1 MLAAAMI
8 KGFNFTAQS
17 PPGPSIVV
25 WRVVK
30 VSLNLIERRGRV
42 SFYALA
48 VVLAMVLTSGVLLAG
63 GATAQAEP
71 AAAGTASTFAS
82 VSPVR
87 VLDTRTG
94 IGGVSGPVSGTVTLD
109 LAGRVPVA
117 ATAVVLNVTGVAPT
131 ASTFVTVFPAGT
143 GRPLTSNLNLPAGDT
158 RPIQVT
164 VALGVGRKVSLYNNA
179 GRIHLVA
186 DLAGYYRAGAGA
198 KFTPLTPNRVLD
210 TRDTLTPLGPG
221 ATRNIDLSQWMPA
234 SATAVTVN
242 LTATNATATTFV
254 TAWPT
259 GRGRP
264 AVSNLNVPAGDTR
277 PNLVTVAVGANRQ
290 ISLYNNA
297 GSVDLLVDM
306 GGFYTPDYGAFFVPL
321 PPSRVLDTRDGT
333 GTGGSTDPLGEGRDI
348 ARNLADG
355 LPLTATGVVLNVTG
369 VAATD
374 PTHLLAWGVLWYGR
388 WRPSGS
394 TLNLPAGQAASNAAV
409 MAFNGDRGFLVRN
422 SVGAVHVVADLV
434 GVFVALDQP
443 CVTDCLYAWGYNDQR
458 KLGTA
463 EAVYSSSTPTPVVL
477 SGVRAV
483 AGGVFSNGYAL
494 RTDGTVWA
502 WGNNETGQLGN
513 GWTGRGA
520 LGAPNGSVVPAPVVG
535 LADVT
540 AIAGGSQQGY
550 ALRADG
556 TVWAWG
562 QNGSG
567 ALGNGSDVQSN
578 VPVQVT
584 GLTDIVAIAG
594 NPGSGFAV
602 RADGTVWA
610 WGSGFL
616 GSPQPPFWSLV
627 PVQVGGL
634 TGVTAITGN
643 GSGAYV
649 LRTDGTVWGWG
660 SGQLGIGPCG
670 TDTGVPCSS
679 EVPVRVSGLA
689 GVTAIAGTFNNGY
702 AVRDDGTVWAW
713 GSNVDGA
720 LGNGVPCDPTATV
733 CESQV
738 PVRVSGL
745 HDVTQI
751 AGFGAGGYALRTDGT
766 VWAWGDN
773 RLGQLGNDSVTGH
786 TTVPVQVIGLTG
798 VSAIDSGGHS
808 GYAVVRGPLRG
819 R

>member
-1 MLAAAMI
+1 MM
-8 KGFNFTAQS
+8 
-17 PPGPSIVV
+17 
-25 WRVVK
+25 R
-30 VSLNLIERRGRV
+30 
-42 SFYALA
+42 YALA
-48 VVLAMVLTSGVLLAG
+48 VVMAMFLTSGVLLAG
-63 GATAQAEP
+63 GATAQAAP
-71 AAAGTASTFAS
+71 AAKPEVARTASTFTS

-87 VLDTRTG
+87 VLDTRIG
-94 IGGVSGPVSGTVTLD
+94 VGGVPGPVGGTVTLD

-117 ATAVVLNVTGVAPT
+117 ATAVVLNLTGVAPT
-131 ASTFVTVFPAGT
+131 AATFVTVFPGGA
-143 GRPLTSNLNLPAGDT
+143 GRPATSNLNLPVGDT

-164 VALGVGRKVSLYNNA
+164 VALGAGRKVSLYNNA

-186 DLAGYYRAGAGA
+186 DLAGYYRTGAGA

-210 TRDTLTPLGPG
+210 TRDDITPLGPG
-221 ATRNIDLSQWMPA
+221 ATRNVDLSEWIPS

-264 AVSNLNVPAGDTR
+264 TASNLNVPGGDTR

-297 GSVDLLVDM
+297 GAVDLLVDL
-306 GGFYTPDYGAFFVPL
+306 GGFYTPDYGAGFVPL

-348 ARNLADG
+348 ARDLADG

-369 VAATD
+369 MATA
-374 PTHLLAWGVLWYGR
+374 PTHLLAWGVLSYGR

-394 TLNLPAGQAASNAAV
+394 TLNLSAGQTASNAAV
-409 MAFNGDRGFLVRN
+409 MAFDGNRGFLVRN
-422 SVGAVHVVADLV
+422 SVGSVHVVADLV

-443 CVTDCLYAWGYNDQR
+443 CVTDCLYAWGANDQR

-463 EAVYSSSTPTPVVL
+463 EAVGWSSTPTPVVL

-483 AGGVFSNGYAL
+483 AGGVSSNGYAL
-494 RTDGTVWA
+494 RTDGTVWS
-502 WGNNETGQLGN
+502 WGDNEAGQLGN
-513 GWTGRGA
+513 GWTGMGA
-520 LGAPNGSVVPAPVVG
+520 LGAPNGSVVPVPVVG

-562 QNGSG
+562 ENSSG
-567 ALGNGSDVQSN
+567 ALGDGGFVNST

-584 GLTDIVAIAG
+584 GLTDVVAITSNG
-594 NPGSGFAV
+594 GSGFAV

-610 WGSGFL
+610 WGRGFL
-616 GSPQPPFWSLV
+616 GNSPPTSSPV
-627 PVQVGGL
+627 PVQVAGL
-634 TGVTAITGN
+634 TGATAITGN
-643 GSGAYV
+643 DSGAYV
-649 LRTDGTVWGWG
+649 LRADGTVWGWG
-660 SGQLGIGPCG
+660 GGQLGIGPCG
-670 TDTGVPCSS
+670 PDTGVPCSS
-679 EVPVRVSGLA
+679 EVPVRVSGLT

-720 LGNGVPCDPTATV
+720 LGNGVTCDPNATA
-733 CESQV
+733 CESKV

-745 HDVTQI
+745 HDVTQV
-751 AGFGAGGYALRTDGT
+751 ASFRAGGYALRTDGT
-766 VWAWGDN
+766 VWSWGSN
-773 RLGQLGNDSVTGH
+773 ATAALGNDSVTGH
-786 TTVPVQVIGLTG
+786 TTIPVQVIGLTG
-798 VSAIDSGGHS
+798 VSAIDSGWYS
-808 GYAVVRGPLRG
+808 GYAVVPNP
-819 R
+819 